1 MGSSAATRRD
11 YCLRGDGRA
20 QKLRKASGTPSLVN
34 LFTATSA
41 VGPGC
46 VKTRLSQGRAELFSQ
61 LPSPNRSC
69 QCNRFSPTTKSRQK
83 STVQVQRRSFHTA
96 WVINGPDGP
105 KFDFRFTPESGLKSD
120 IGPCPGCA
128 NMRLMHRSKQHFYSI
143 TSSACASS
151 VGGTVRPS
159 VFAVLRFMT
168 SSNLV
173 ACSTGRSLG
182 LAPLRILST

>member
-1 MGSSAATRRD
+1 MRILDLFRAGSSTQSIVVWPPWTSNYQIRRPPTLRWQQLPIAARPDCHSIESPRIGKSR
-11 YCLRGDGRA
+11 L
-20 QKLRKASGTPSLVN
+20 
-34 LFTATSA
+34 
-41 VGPGC
+41 
-46 VKTRLSQGRAELFSQ
+46 RLSDHTSGWSAGANVRDWS
-61 LPSPNRSC
+61 
-69 QCNRFSPTTKSRQK
+69 
-83 STVQVQRRSFHTA
+83 STDLTA
-96 WVINGPDGP
+96 P
-105 KFDFRFTPESGLKSD
+105 KLDFRSSPESGLESD
-120 IGPCPGCA
+120 ISPCPKSA